1 MYATTP
7 FDDEAYLQR
16 VLHGPC
22 FTCELIAG
30 NPDYAHHIIFQD
42 DRAIV
47 FLNKYPTL
55 YGYTLVAPKEHREHV
70 TADFSP
76 EEFATL
82 LQLIY
87 RVGEAVR
94 RTVPT
99 ERLYLLSLGSQ
110 QGNSHVHWHIA
121 PLPPGVPF
129 LQQQFEVFRTEEGI
143 LDLTDE
149 EMETLARRIRSVL
162 DTLPVQ

>member
-1 MYATTP
+1 MYSTTP

-16 VLHGPC
+16 ILHGPC
-22 FTCELIAG
+22 FICQLVAG
-30 NPDYAHHIIFQD
+30 DPDYAHHIIFED
-42 DRAIV
+42 DQAIV

-55 YGYTLVAPKEHREHV
+55 YGYTRVAPQEHSEHV

-76 EEFATL
+76 AEFATL

-94 RTVPT
+94 GTVPT

-110 QGNSHVHWHIA
+110 QGNSHVHWHVA

-129 LQQQFEVFRTEEGI
+129 SQQQFEAFSTEEGI
-143 LDLTDE
+143 LDLSDDE
-149 EMETLARRIRSVL
+149 MATLAQKVRSAL
-162 DTLPVQ
+162 DSLDV